1 MRNRVLALLAAAV
14 ILCAP
19 VLIAQAPSG
28 TKAFDPKSVD
38 PQTAI
43 KAAAES
49 AKAAAAAAAN
59 WTPPRTAW
67 GDPDLQG
74 YWLTA
79 TYTPLQRPPELAG
92 KAFYTEEEALAA
104 FKKAVESDAE
114 VDPRTVHYDWKEYGM
129 DAWQSPVRPN
139 RRTSLIFDPENGRLP
154 ALTPE
159 AQKRQTDGRA
169 AARARNP
176 QVGVQTLNNWYT
188 RCITGNNAGPMTRGG
203 NPGSDSAAG
212 AAGVTAEAQ
221 IFQAPGYAVLI
232 MQSNSDARIIPLDGR
247 PHLASNVRNWLG
259 DSRGHWE
266 GNTLV
271 VETTNFIAPGTNFL
285 GGTARTKLTERFAL
299 AGPNT
304 LRYEFTLDDPATWTQ
319 PWSAETLIP
328 RIDPPLYEFA
338 CHEQN
343 YGLMNVVKGAQTRE
357 AETEAKKK

>member
-1 MRNRVLALLAAAV
+1 MRNRVLALLAAVV

-114 VDPRTVHYDWKEYGM
+114 VDPRTVHYDWKERSEEHTSEL
-129 DAWQSPVRPN
+129 QSPCNLVC
-139 RRTSLIFDPENGRLP
+139 RL
-154 ALTPE
+154 LLE
-159 AQKRQTDGRA
+159 
-169 AARARNP
+169 
-176 QVGVQTLNNWYT
+176 
-188 RCITGNNAGPMTRGG
+188 
-203 NPGSDSAAG
+203 
-212 AAGVTAEAQ
+212 
-221 IFQAPGYAVLI
+221 
-232 MQSNSDARIIPLDGR
+232 
-247 PHLASNVRNWLG
+247 
-259 DSRGHWE
+259 
-266 GNTLV
+266 
-271 VETTNFIAPGTNFL
+271 
-285 GGTARTKLTERFAL
+285 
-299 AGPNT
+299 
-304 LRYEFTLDDPATWTQ
+304 
-319 PWSAETLIP
+319 
-328 RIDPPLYEFA
+328 
-338 CHEQN
+338 
-343 YGLMNVVKGAQTRE
+343 
-357 AETEAKKK
+357 KKKKSHKVP

>member
-1 MRNRVLALLAAAV
+1 MRNRVLALLAAVV

-92 KAFYTEEEALAA
+92 KPFYTEEEALAA
-104 FKKAVESDAE
+104 FKRAVEADAE

-129 DAWQSPVRPN
+129 DAWQSGVRPN
-139 RRTSLIFDPENGRLP
+139 LRTSLVVDPPDGRIP

-159 AQKRQTDGRA
+159 ARQRQA
-169 AARARNP
+169 AAAAERAKR
-176 QVGVQTLNNWYT
+176 GVDVTQAGLYT
-188 RCITGNNAGPMTRGG
+188 RCVTGNGGPPKI
-203 NPGSDSAAG
+203 PG
-212 AAGVTAEAQ
+212 GVTAESEIIQ
-221 IFQAPGYAVLI
+221 TPG
-232 MQSNSDARIIPLDGR
+232 
-247 PHLASNVRNWLG
+247 
-259 DSRGHWE
+259 
-266 GNTLV
+266 
-271 VETTNFIAPGTNFL
+271 
-285 GGTARTKLTERFAL
+285 
-299 AGPNT
+299 
-304 LRYEFTLDDPATWTQ
+304 
-319 PWSAETLIP
+319 
-328 RIDPPLYEFA
+328 
-338 CHEQN
+338 
-343 YGLMNVVKGAQTRE
+343 
-357 AETEAKKK
+357 

>member
-1 MRNRVLALLAAAV
+1 
-14 ILCAP
+14 
-19 VLIAQAPSG
+19 
-28 TKAFDPKSVD
+28 
-38 PQTAI
+38 
-43 KAAAES
+43 
-49 AKAAAAAAAN
+49 
-59 WTPPRTAW
+59 
-67 GDPDLQG
+67 
-74 YWLTA
+74 
-79 TYTPLQRPPELAG
+79 
-92 KAFYTEEEALAA
+92 
-104 FKKAVESDAE
+104 
-114 VDPRTVHYDWKEYGM
+114 M
-129 DAWQSPVRPN
+129 DAGQGPVRPTG
-139 RRTSLIFDPENGRLP
+139 RTSLISAREKGRLR
-154 ALTPE
+154 ALTPG
-159 AQKRQTDGRA
+159 AQKRRTDGRA

-285 GGTARTKLTERFAL
+285 GGTARTKLIERFTL

-304 LRYEFTLDDPATWTQ
+304 LQYAFTLDDAATWARS
-319 PWSAETLIP
+319 WSAETFMP

-343 YGLMNVVKGAQTRE
+343 YGLMNVFKGAQMRE
-357 AETEAKKK
+357 SAAG

>member
-14 ILCAP
+14 ILCVP
-19 VLIAQAPSG
+19 VLMAQAPSG
-28 TKAFDPKSVD
+28 TKAFDPKAVD
-38 PQTAI
+38 PETAI
-43 KAAAES
+43 KAAAEA

-67 GDPDLQG
+67 GDPNLQG

-159 AQKRQTDGRA
+159 AQKRQADGRA

-247 PHLASNVRNWLG
+247 PHLPSNVRNWLG

-285 GGTARTKLTERFAL
+285 GVRRRGRNPGRQKLL
-299 AGPNT
+299 SPG
-304 LRYEFTLDDPATWTQ
+304 
-319 PWSAETLIP
+319 LIHRCTSSRVTN
-328 RIDPPLYEFA
+328 RITD
-338 CHEQN
+338 
-343 YGLMNVVKGAQTRE
+343 
-357 AETEAKKK
+357 

>member
-1 MRNRVLALLAAAV
+1 
-14 ILCAP
+14 
-19 VLIAQAPSG
+19 
-28 TKAFDPKSVD
+28 
-38 PQTAI
+38 
-43 KAAAES
+43 
-49 AKAAAAAAAN
+49 
-59 WTPPRTAW
+59 
-67 GDPDLQG
+67 
-74 YWLTA
+74 
-79 TYTPLQRPPELAG
+79 
-92 KAFYTEEEALAA
+92 
-104 FKKAVESDAE
+104 
-114 VDPRTVHYDWKEYGM
+114 M

-139 RRTSLIFDPENGRLP
+139 RRTSLIFDPENGGLP
-154 ALTPE
+154 AWTPA
-159 AQKRQTDGRA
+159 AQKRRADGRT

-285 GGTARTKLTERFAL
+285 GGTARTKRTDSFAF
-299 AGPNT
+299 AGPHT
-304 LRYEFTLDDPATWTQ
+304 LRSPFMVDYP
-319 PWSAETLIP
+319 ETLTHP
-328 RIDPPLYEFA
+328 SPAR
-338 CHEQN
+338 
-343 YGLMNVVKGAQTRE
+343 T
-357 AETEAKKK
+357 